1 MGTAVERMPRYDID
15 GSYDARDDGRRGRR
29 RDKDGD
35 EVYRSH
41 RRMKEEEEEDGA
53 RTERKRDR
61 DRRREDHRN
70 DRKEEDAYAERKKRD
85 RSGGEEDGSTALQS
99 NVQIGHARPVALL
112 LNPKPGIEE
121 EEEDARTDRKR
132 HRSGRREEDEEEEDL
147 PTEQKMQRGGVGGGH
162 SRHRSDRR
170 EEEQDVRSH
179 RRRDT
184 NGSEVRHRSKRREEE
199 EQQQED
205 SQKRERHGGGE
216 SRYRGNRR
224 EEEEEEGAWMDRKRE
239 RDGGGNR
246 HRSEVEKDYARM
258 DQSKAKVQELEKGE
272 PADGVMRSERLVE
285 SAMGERAAEKP
296 IEQAAGRSG
305 GVYVPPF
312 KLAQMM
318 RDVKDKSSAQYQ
330 RMTWDALRKSING
343 LVNKVNASNIKNIL
357 PELFGENLIRGRGL
371 FARSCMKSQM
381 ASPAFTHVFA
391 ALVAVVNTKFPELGE
406 LLLKRIILQLRRAF
420 KRNDKVC
427 LLTLVHRFSRKF
439 CMK

>member
-1 MGTAVERMPRYDID
+1 
-15 GSYDARDDGRRGRR
+15 
-29 RDKDGD
+29 
-35 EVYRSH
+35 
-41 RRMKEEEEEDGA
+41 MKEEEEDDGA

-61 DRRREDHRN
+61 DRHREDQRSE
-70 DRKEEDAYAERKKRD
+70 RKEEDAYAERKKRD

-99 NVQIGHARPVALL
+99 NVQTGHARPVALL

-132 HRSGRREEDEEEEDL
+132 HRSGRREEEEEDL
-147 PTEQKMQRGGVGGGH
+147 RKERKMEKGGVGGGH

-170 EEEQDVRSH
+170 EEQE
-179 RRRDT
+179 
-184 NGSEVRHRSKRREEE
+184 
-199 EQQQED
+199 ED
-205 SQKRERHGGGE
+205 SQKRERNGGGE
-216 SRYRGNRR
+216 SRYRGKRR
-224 EEEEEEGAWMDRKRE
+224 EEEEGAWMDRKRE

-246 HRSEVEKDYARM
+246 HRSEMEKDYARM
-258 DQSKAKVQELEKGE
+258 DYSKAKVQELEKDE
-272 PADGVMRSERLVE
+272 PAVDVRRAENAHGVIRSERLVE
-285 SAMGERAAEKP
+285 GAIGERAAEKP

-318 RDVKDKSSAQYQ
+318 RDVKDKSSVQYQ

-427 LLTLVHRFSRKF
+427 PLTLVHRFSRKI
-439 CMK
+439 CM